1 MWKTAGLRTAIK
13 PVLMSCM
20 IEVNDE
26 QDLGRELK
34 GNCKVLALFYASWCP
49 YCMNFLQAF
58 DKNIANYQ
66 FDSIIRVN
74 LDDYDNPL
82 WDTYSVEAVP
92 TVIFFEETKI
102 RSRLDGRFG
111 EGLNEKQLKK
121 WLEHLNSA

>member
-1 MWKTAGLRTAIK
+1 
-13 PVLMSCM
+13 MSCM

-34 GNCKVLALFYASWCP
+34 SHRKVLALFYASWCP

-121 WLEHLNSA
+121 WLEHLNA

>member
-1 MWKTAGLRTAIK
+1 
-13 PVLMSCM
+13 MSCM

-34 GNCKVLALFYASWCP
+34 SHRKVLALFYASWCP

-66 FDSIIRVN
+66 FDSIIGVN

-121 WLEHLNSA
+121 WLEHLNA